1 MSATRA
7 ADAASPRASRAG
19 REPKVGEAQSLRDI
33 ESTAPAVV
41 RAAALL
47 ELLGQVQEPLGLSEL
62 ARRLDLPKSTVA
74 NLCSALE
81 QSRLVRKVD
90 GRYELGLRI
99 LELAA
104 GYTSG
109 DVISHFRQL
118 AQDLRWAS
126 QETINLATLDGTDV
140 VFLARHEGTQP
151 IRLAPG
157 IGRRQPATCNAL
169 GKAILSEMD
178 PAELAVRYADRSAFQ
193 ILTPH
198 SISSIAELTEDIEA
212 TKARGYADDREENSI
227 GLVCYSVPVPQ
238 SRPGGP
244 LLAVAVALLVARES
258 DDLREKLLADLRQ
271 LAADLA
277 RLA

>member
-1 MSATRA
+1 
-7 ADAASPRASRAG
+7 
-19 REPKVGEAQSLRDI
+19 
-33 ESTAPAVV
+33 V

-47 ELLGQVQEPLGLSEL
+47 EVLGQTQAGPMGLSEL
-62 ARRLDLPKSTVA
+62 ARKLDLPKSTIA

-81 QSRLVRKVD
+81 QARLVRKVD
-90 GRYELGLRI
+90 GRYELGLRV

-109 DVISHFRQL
+109 DVISRFREL
-118 AQDLRWAS
+118 AKGLRWAS
-126 QETINLATLDGTDV
+126 QETINFATLEGTDI

-157 IGRRQPATCNAL
+157 IGRRMPATCNAL
-169 GKAILSEMD
+169 GKAILAAMD
-178 PAELAVRYADRSAFQ
+178 PQEVAARFSDPSAFP

-198 SISSIAELTEDIEA
+198 SVSNLAELNDDLEA
-212 TKARGYADDREENSI
+212 TRERGYADDREENSI

-238 SRPGGP
+238 TTPGGQ

-258 DDLREKLLADLRQ
+258 DELREKLLGELRQ

-277 RLA
+277 RLG